1 MRTSMK
7 RVLIVCLLTLLFAV
21 GCGDDPVPDK
31 GSQAGVSAPQS
42 PTPPEEPAQANATAR
57 KRTPRKR
64 APRMSPVVTLEV
76 KPREAWP
83 TSGATG
89 LAVTL
94 TGTVQA
100 RQPHEWDLLVCG
112 LPAYVD
118 DEGRFVA
125 LRSFPKAGTYV
136 VSAVL
141 RRPYRWRGRAGTDDV
156 TEVLA
161 TDCQI
166 TVSTTPE
173 ETEHVRRLCADVI
186 GADDVVDETILR
198 ELIRTRDLRTVPTLW
213 KVIEAHP
220 DLESLARERAVRAIG
235 SLAHLDSVPRLIR
248 LLTDWGVY
256 RTAYRQV
263 ERLGLWGPDVTQ
275 WKPPPSSKNEVRT
288 VIDRLL
294 LVFAEQEPALR
305 QALHQ

>member
-1 MRTSMK
+1 MK
-7 RVLIVCLLTLLFAV
+7 RVVIVSLLSLLCAV

-31 GSQAGVSAPQS
+31 GSQAGVSTPES
-42 PTPPEEPAQANATAR
+42 PTPSEEPAQASATSH
-57 KRTPRKR
+57 KR

-89 LAVTL
+89 LAATL

-100 RQPHEWDLLVCG
+100 RQPREWELLVCG
-112 LPAYVD
+112 LPAFVD
-118 DEGRFVA
+118 DEGRFVV
-125 LRSFPKAGTYV
+125 LRSFPRAGTYV

-141 RRPYRWRGRAGTDDV
+141 RRAYRWQGRAETDDD
-156 TEVLA
+156 TEVYA
-161 TDCQI
+161 ADCQV

-173 ETEHVRRLCADVI
+173 ETAHVRKLCADVI
-186 GADDVVDETILR
+186 GTDGQVDENTLH
-198 ELIRTRDLRTVPTLW
+198 ELIRTRDLRAVPTLW
-213 KVIEAHP
+213 KIIEAHP
-220 DLESLARERAVRAIG
+220 DRESRARERAVRAIG

-256 RTAYRQV
+256 ATVYRQM

-275 WKPPPSSKNEVRT
+275 WKPPPSSEHEVRT
-288 VIDRLL
+288 VIERLL